1 MPDVGASVLMG
12 EVFEK
17 LWGVPPK
24 PPLPPPPPLWE
35 TLPGELDIIHM
46 QYSIGVVTSTSN
58 NHLNTYK
65 SSVKGVFGV
74 SQKSKYC
81 YQITIIITGT
91 YPGKMRTETWN
102 SFFLKKYKYLSFV
115 YITPSLNFN
124 FSDFFLQCKTS

>member
-1 MPDVGASVLMG
+1 MPHVGASVLMG

-17 LWGVPPK
+17 LWGGAPK

-102 SFFLKKYKYLSFV
+102 SFFFKSINTYLL
-115 YITPSLNFN
+115 YISHPF
-124 FSDFFLQCKTS
+124 